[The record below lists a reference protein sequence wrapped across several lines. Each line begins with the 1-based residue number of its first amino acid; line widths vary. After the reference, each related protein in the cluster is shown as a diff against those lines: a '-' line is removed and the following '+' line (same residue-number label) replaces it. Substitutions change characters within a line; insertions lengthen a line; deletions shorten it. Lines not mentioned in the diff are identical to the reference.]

1 MLTMVLLN
9 VASTWAMP
17 VWTFLLPFALT
28 TLIGSSMAFGSS
40 ERFSSFFGSAGA
52 APASPFLGA
61 FLPLAALG
69 FSAVAAAAGVSATG
83 VAGASEAGKG
93 TVSATSGA

>member
-1 MLTMVLLN
+1 MSEMLTMVLLN

-52 APASPFLGA
+52 AAASPFLA
-61 FLPLAALG
+61 VFLPLTALG
-69 FSAVAAAAGVSATG
+69 FSAGAAAGASAAG
-83 VAGASEAGKG
+83 VADASTAGV
-93 TVSATSGA
+93 TAVVS